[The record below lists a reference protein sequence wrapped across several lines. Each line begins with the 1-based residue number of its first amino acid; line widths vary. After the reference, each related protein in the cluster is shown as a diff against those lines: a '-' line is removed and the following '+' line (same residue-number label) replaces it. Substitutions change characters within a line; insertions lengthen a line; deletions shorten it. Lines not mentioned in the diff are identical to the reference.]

1 MAALKLLGDLLESSG
16 WTGALEQAGVVTAGT
31 ADSFLKASHVTRTR
45 RAHQITASTLYIL
58 LHKAYNQYTE
68 NATNVLSLDDWV
80 TEMVA
85 TCPHFH
91 FWNLI
96 LHLEL
101 TVMHFIRAIREGD
114 FQLYIETLTSIV
126 PWFFSLDH
134 THYARW
140 IPIHLRDMISL
151 QDCHFNVNEAFMR
164 GKFTV
169 KKTRHAFSVI
179 AIDQAHEQ
187 NNAAVKGDGGAVGL
201 MEKPTA
207 LHCWMVAGPEM
218 ARMINEF
225 EFTTKKGRI
234 HIGIIMSKKGM
245 HSCHLHK
252 VFKH

>member
-1 MAALKLLGDLLESSG
+1 MAALKLFGDLLESSG
-16 WTGALEQAGVVTAGT
+16 WTGALEQAGVATAGT

-201 MEKPTA
+201 TEKPTA

-225 EFTTKKGRI
+225 EFTTKK
-234 HIGIIMSKKGM
+234 KGGYTLA
-245 HSCHLHK
+245 SS
-252 VFKH
+252 